1 MLQANKDKGNELEA
15 KNAELHEEKKM
26 KKKRKKELEK
36 NLTTEEGKVKKFS
49 EMPEKCQEEEE
60 ELNEK
65 IEKLVADE
73 KTFNSELQYAIESV
87 EKDTAKFRKEKEPLE
102 KKMMDKQEIVNK
114 CQGVLTEAKE
124 AQGSFTE
131 QYDRAVA
138 ELGKIEEEIQKTQ
151 ENGQAQLDEL
161 EKLKNEVPEKSETLK
176 EKEGRI
182 GPLKNERLKCQED
195 LSEIQVKLNEAKD
208 QGGDT
213 RQKNQVFDYI
223 VNHLKKKN
231 KVPGTL
237 SKLDFLKIT

>member
-1 MLQANKDKGNELEA
+1 
-15 KNAELHEEKKM
+15 M

-124 AQGSFTE
+124 AQDSFTE

-138 ELGKIEEEIQKTQ
+138 ELGKIEEEIKKTQ

-237 SKLDFLKIT
+237 SKYRGYHIRLYHLVIGRYTLECNIWFWV

>member
-1 MLQANKDKGNELEA
+1 MGNKDNGNELEA

-65 IEKLVADE
+65 VE

-114 CQGVLTEAKE
+114 CQGV
-124 AQGSFTE
+124 
-131 QYDRAVA
+131 
-138 ELGKIEEEIQKTQ
+138 
-151 ENGQAQLDEL
+151 
-161 EKLKNEVPEKSETLK
+161 P
-176 EKEGRI
+176 
-182 GPLKNERLKCQED
+182 
-195 LSEIQVKLNEAKD
+195 
-208 QGGDT
+208 
-213 RQKNQVFDYI
+213 
-223 VNHLKKKN
+223 
-231 KVPGTL
+231 
-237 SKLDFLKIT
+237 

>member
-1 MLQANKDKGNELEA
+1 
-15 KNAELHEEKKM
+15 M

-49 EMPEKCQEEEE
+49 KMPEKCQEEEE

-114 CQGVLTEAKE
+114 CQGVLTEAKA

-131 QYDRAVA
+131 PYDRAVA
-138 ELGKIEEEIQKTQ
+138 ELGKIEEEIQKTK

-161 EKLKNEVPEKSETLK
+161 EKLKTEVPEKSEMLK
-176 EKEGRI
+176 EKEGKI

-231 KVPGTL
+231 KVLG
-237 SKLDFLKIT
+237 K